1 MRLLLSSPMC
11 KQCKKCLLCILIEDL
26 VGPLVGLSQRG
37 GDFDLAHDRIVKHRS
52 NFSILLQEAAV
63 RVDAWQ
69 IGKVFDRFEHWLVG
83 VTPWSMLDRQRSRVA
98 ARPS

>member
-1 MRLLLSSPMC
+1 MRAFLIQGVQGNDSLGPSHALGVRRRRTIVRLLLSSPMC

-52 NFSILLQEAAV
+52 NFGVLL
-63 RVDAWQ
+63 
-69 IGKVFDRFEHWLVG
+69 
-83 VTPWSMLDRQRSRVA
+83 
-98 ARPS
+98 